1 MDKSL
6 ILVLIYLV
14 PLVIIQVI
22 LIFRRDQLTYD
33 VKADITL
40 ISCTPLLNILFITMI
55 AGVCADNILTKYLE

>member
-22 LIFRRDQLTYD
+22 LIFRRNQLTYG

-40 ISCTPLLNILFITMI
+40 ISCTPLLNILFITMTVGI
-55 AGVCADNILTKYLE
+55 CINGLLTEYWE